1 MLQAARDGF
10 LVASGG
16 FSGKGRTVAYAILHK
31 VLRRSL
37 NLHLYYGVLRA
48 HEVLRQPHCLH
59 HTMLRAFLIDPSFLG
74 LSSEFRTGTSK
85 FLRHSQTTGVD

>member
-37 NLHLYYGVLRA
+37 YLHLYYGVLRA
-48 HEVLRQPHCLH
+48 HEVLRQQHCLL
-59 HTMLRAFLIDPSFLG
+59 HTML
-74 LSSEFRTGTSK
+74 SK
-85 FLRHSQTTGVD
+85 AVRRHSDSTLRQREQPQYSAMK